1 MRSDNSQHLV
11 AAARKRAAQTRR
23 RAITALRRIAD
34 NPGAIS
40 FDSVASEAGV
50 SRSWLYAQP
59 DLRAQIEQLRAR
71 NHQRPANAA
80 PPERQRA
87 TETSLLCRLEAA
99 ADRIRRLEQDNQQL
113 RAAHAQA
120 LGTQSDRCP
129 DPGKQPTHTAVP
141 QHRHVRDRVRTR
153 HHPRYQGRNLQPGRM
168 ARSARD
174 RQMTIGKLDQP
185 SLARDRHHR
194 DQPGMR
200 HEVRLV
206 EHHRSDR
213 KHMR

>member
-71 NHQRPANAA
+71 NHQRPATAA

-87 TETSLLCRLEAA
+87 TDTSLLRRLEAA
-99 ADRIRRLEQDNQQL
+99 TDRIRRLEQDNQQL
-113 RAAHAQA
+113 RAALAQA
-120 LGTQSDRCP
+120 LGE
-129 DPGKQPTHTAVP
+129 
-141 QHRHVRDRVRTR
+141 HRQAAIT
-153 HHPRYQGRNLQPGRM
+153 GRRAPGR
-168 ARSARD
+168 D
-174 RQMTIGKLDQP
+174 TPINP
-185 SLARDRHHR
+185 SGTNIK
-194 DQPGMR
+194 PC
-200 HEVRLV
+200 
-206 EHHRSDR
+206 
-213 KHMR
+213 

>member
-71 NHQRPANAA
+71 NHQRPVTAA

-87 TETSLLCRLEAA
+87 TDTSLLRRLEAA

-113 RAAHAQA
+113 RAALAQA
-120 LGTQSDRCP
+120 LGEHRQATLTGHRALGRDTP
-129 DPGKQPTHTAVP
+129 NNPPGT
-141 QHRHVRDRVRTR
+141 
-153 HHPRYQGRNLQPGRM
+153 NLKPC
-168 ARSARD
+168 
-174 RQMTIGKLDQP
+174 
-185 SLARDRHHR
+185 
-194 DQPGMR
+194 
-200 HEVRLV
+200 
-206 EHHRSDR
+206 
-213 KHMR
+213 